1 MHLSAYNSL
10 LQYYEARLSE
20 AKKGREKLISEAVDK
35 AVNDK
40 LREMHLNL
48 ENLIVEKKKVA
59 EVSILSH
66 IIVERQLSTSNI

>member
-1 MHLSAYNSL
+1 L
-10 LQYYEARLSE
+10 ET
-20 AKKGREKLISEAVDK
+20 VDK

-66 IIVERQLSTSNI
+66 IIVKRQLSTSNI